1 MSDYQASRDFSYALN
16 FAMKV
21 AESRGS
27 RNLDVCDLLAG
38 LFIANLEKISKYWQ
52 NWEDF
57 EALVAAECNV
67 REPRWFYW
75 IRAYNQAY
83 GPEKEAHP
91 NWALFKDQT
100 VELAKV
106 WVTAGHVAEARGA
119 LSSGQRPTLA
129 PEDFL
134 LAIVR
139 HQETAL
145 GQKLAQSGLDVVNL
159 EHAVRT
165 LKPLPG

>member
-1 MSDYQASRDFSYALN
+1 MSDYQASKDFAYCLN

-27 RNLDVCDLLAG
+27 LTLDLRDLLAG
-38 LFIANLEKISKYWQ
+38 LFIADLEKLSKFWH

-57 EALVAAECNV
+57 ESLVAAECEV
-67 REPRWFYW
+67 REPRIFYW

-83 GPEKEAHP
+83 GVEKGAP
-91 NWALFKDQT
+91 PKWALFKDQSI
-100 VELAKV
+100 ELAKV
-106 WVTAGHVAEARGA
+106 WVTASQIADSRGGPTP
-119 LSSGQRPTLA
+119 GQRPFLA

-134 LAIVR
+134 LAIIR

-145 GQKLAQSGLDVVNL
+145 GQKLAASGLDVGRL
-159 EHAVRT
+159 EQAVKT
-165 LKPLPG
+165 VKPLPG